1 MYGFEEFEEF
11 REFEQILGSVDEE
24 MLVMVAGIVG
34 IVFLVIGIVALICY
48 IFRSIGLYTIAKNRG
63 IKNPWLAWLPVGNNW
78 IAGSIADQYRY
89 VAKGEVTN
97 RRKILLALGVAGLVL
112 SSLVGSMANG
122 GIYLGLGKNL
132 AHYAALGE
140 IGDVLE
146 LTYSVLEIATFVFWQ
161 IAMYDLYTS
170 CNPEKN
176 VLFLVLGIIF
186 GFLEPFF
193 IFFNRNREWGMP
205 PRRAAE
211 AEPVYDTVYQTAPEP
226 TAEPRTYQDPW
237 ENN

>member
-1 MYGFEEFEEF
+1 MSGYDEFY
-11 REFEQILGSVDEE
+11 EFEQIISGVGEEAFYLTLGIMGV
-24 MLVMVAGIVG
+24 
-34 IVFLVIGIVALICY
+34 VILVALGILLVCY

-63 IKNPWLAWLPVGNNW
+63 IKNPWLAWIPIGDRW

-97 RRKILLALGVAGLVL
+97 RRKIILGLSIASPIIGYIATGIIDTMIMMSGDASGAVLGASGTLGLVNSIL
-112 SSLVGSMANG
+112 
-122 GIYLGLGKNL
+122 GI
-132 AHYAALGE
+132 A
-140 IGDVLE
+140 
-146 LTYSVLEIATFVFWQ
+146 SFVFWQ

-237 ENN
+237 ENV

>member
-1 MYGFEEFEEF
+1 MSGYDEFY
-11 REFEQILGSVDEE
+11 EFEQIISGVGEEAFYLTLGIMGVVI
-24 MLVMVAGIVG
+24 LVTLGIL
-34 IVFLVIGIVALICY
+34 LVCY
-48 IFRSIGLYTIAKNRG
+48 IFQSIGLYTIAKNRG
-63 IKNPWLAWLPVGNNW
+63 IKNPWLAWIPIGDRW

-97 RRKILLALGVAGLVL
+97 RRKIILGLSIASPIIGYIATGIIDTMIMMSGDASGAVLGASGTLGLVNSIL
-112 SSLVGSMANG
+112 
-122 GIYLGLGKNL
+122 GI
-132 AHYAALGE
+132 A
-140 IGDVLE
+140 
-146 LTYSVLEIATFVFWQ
+146 SFVFWQ
-161 IAMYDLYTS
+161 IALYDLYTS

-186 GFLEPFF
+186 GFLVPFF

-226 TAEPRTYQDPW
+226 SAEPRTYQDPW